1 MSRLRCFRLS
11 RNRRKCGNFAKMGN
25 SKKLAKTAALSNILA
40 AFGFEMDSY
49 TLAGDESVKR
59 SQSLTGSLELA
70 PVLSRAKLRL
80 PAICA
85 AEDALACAI
94 LNRSNGLSL
103 SEQQSLL
110 AAAGRQWPISVR
122 SAANERVIEDP
133 APDDSV

>member
-59 SQSLTGSLELA
+59 SQSLTGSIELS

-85 AEDALACAI
+85 AEDALACA
-94 LNRSNGLSL
+94 LLEGPNGLSF
-103 SEQQSLL
+103 SEQLVL
-110 AAAGRQWPISVR
+110 FAAAGQQWPVPVR
-122 SAANERVIEDP
+122 SAANDRVIEDP
-133 APDDSV
+133 